1 MVSSVEWCVGKDE
14 IAFRIKKYIDMVE
27 KAVTESLESFN
38 GSGKEKEVLEL
49 AKLYLSDSKHYFN
62 MGDYVTALACI
73 SYAEGLLDSLRILGY
88 VKFEWRKSEP
98 KKVFV
103 GGTFDLIHP
112 GHIHYLKEAS
122 KYGLVYAV
130 VARDRNVLKVKGR
143 KPILD
148 QTSRLRIIESIKYVY
163 RAFLGNEYNIYR
175 SIEEVR
181 PDIIILGPDQ
191 PLSEESLIK
200 ELEKRGI
207 SCEVLRL
214 SERVNEPLAS
224 STNIIKEVLK
234 RYCTVQ

>member
-1 MVSSVEWCVGKDE
+1 MSSVEWCVGKDE

-27 KAVTESLESFN
+27 KAVTESLEGFN

-163 RAFLGNEYNIYR
+163 RAFLGDEYNIYR